1 MMASDSTTPRVL
13 TNVLLQASGN
23 PTVRLLDAKAARV
36 ANNPTAFPDL
46 LTTIETHLR
55 DAPCERNLFD
65 PYKLLAYSAC
75 FINLSE
81 SLRLARQRILASS
94 RNRQALFAFWSSYK
108 PWIEAFLSFVY
119 THSMAELE
127 GNFTPS
133 GVHDVW
139 DLAGWVSLV
148 LYEFALVPEIKDH
161 MNASFE
167 AAQIRLWVK
176 VRMCSRP
183 RILLEDQIG
192 DVLNLIL
199 GLHEYR
205 KSFEMVLD
213 EFPKDFILQCYH
225 RVIGR
230 VRNPNFAMEGYDT
243 WLSCFRF
250 VIQVYKYSEPLWL
263 TFLGHGC
270 VYFQLYAF
278 QRHMSP
284 HSHINGHPAYLK
296 FFRTLIYATAPAI
309 ADSPA
314 WIPQAIDCHL
324 LPIIFGSAMFYDDIR
339 ERDPS
344 VDEDMLQLFKHLT
357 PALIHR
363 SVLKRVLRSLHQLR
377 TKYGSLQHLFDGAVH
392 DAWVGFLRHADDMK
406 SFLSYL
412 KTSGLDFSDCFKS
425 QAFYCSR
432 ECQKAHWKDHR
443 EDCKKALA
451 ERQKGTVLLHA
462 DARHEAFV
470 LAHANYMVSC
480 EGKFTQLLEDYKR
493 TDPRAPAHNIV
504 TVLDYTEAPPKL
516 SVAHAF
522 AYMTK
527 PDWQSTVDEA
537 QAGRGQLAYISIP
550 YIANEAQHFFVLLDH
565 AGDAGSR
572 LPDTSS
578 VLVKG

>member
-1 MMASDSTTPRVL
+1 
-13 TNVLLQASGN
+13 
-23 PTVRLLDAKAARV
+23 
-36 ANNPTAFPDL
+36 
-46 LTTIETHLR
+46 
-55 DAPCERNLFD
+55 
-65 PYKLLAYSAC
+65 
-75 FINLSE
+75 
-81 SLRLARQRILASS
+81 
-94 RNRQALFAFWSSYK
+94 
-108 PWIEAFLSFVY
+108 
-119 THSMAELE
+119 
-127 GNFTPS
+127 
-133 GVHDVW
+133 
-139 DLAGWVSLV
+139 
-148 LYEFALVPEIKDH
+148 
-161 MNASFE
+161 
-167 AAQIRLWVK
+167 
-176 VRMCSRP
+176 MCSRP
-183 RILLEDQIG
+183 RILLEDHIG
-192 DVLNLIL
+192 NVLDLIL
-199 GLHEYR
+199 GLDVYR
-205 KSFEMVLD
+205 KSFEMVLRA
-213 EFPKDFILQCYH
+213 FRKDFILQCYH
-225 RVIGR
+225 RVIER

-250 VIQVYKYSEPLWL
+250 VIHVYKYSEPLWL
-263 TFLGHGC
+263 TFLGHDC

-284 HSHINGHPAYLK
+284 HSHINGHLAYLK
-296 FFRTLIYATAPAI
+296 FFPTLLYATAPAI

-339 ERDPS
+339 QRDPDL
-344 VDEDMLQLFKHLT
+344 DEVMLRLFKHLT

-392 DAWVGFLRHADDMK
+392 DAWVGFLRHADNMK

-412 KTSGLDFSDCFKS
+412 KTSGLDFSDCLNPKCNNLKDDDYTPK
-425 QAFYCSR
+425 QCQACRRAFYCSR
-432 ECQKAHWKDHR
+432 ECQKAHWKVHR
-443 EDCKKALA
+443 EECKKALA